1 MIRGA
6 PRGRELAL
14 GAYPLAMLA
23 VFFLVPFGIM
33 LAVSVF
39 HRVQGGFYEPGFELA
54 SYARFFT
61 PFFGGVLG
69 FSLALAGLTALLC
82 VALGFPFTYFLT
94 RMARRRQVPVLVFLL
109 SVLSLS
115 EVIIGFCW
123 SILLSRTSG
132 LSHLF
137 VALGLLDAPAAWS
150 PGFGA
155 LLAGLCYLA
164 LPYAVLVLYPALSR
178 LDPELVEAA
187 RSLGAS
193 PPRTFFTVVVPVL
206 RPAIVAALVMVF
218 VFSLGAYLLPQLLG
232 QPQHW
237 TLSVLI
243 TDQAIYQSNLPF
255 AAAMAIFLLAVSL
268 PLVGLTQWLGRR
280 RSLAP

>member
-1 MIRGA
+1 MIRQA
-6 PRGRELAL
+6 PQGRDHVIA
-14 GAYPLAMLA
+14 AYPVVMLA

-33 LAVSVF
+33 VAVSVF
-39 HRVQGGFYEPGFELA
+39 HRVQGGFYEPGFEFT

-61 PFFGGVLG
+61 PFFGRVLL
-69 FSLALAGLTALLC
+69 FSILAAGITALVC

-94 RMARRRQVPVLVFLL
+94 RLARFRQVPLLVFLL
-109 SVLSLS
+109 AVLSLS

-123 SILLSRTSG
+123 SILLSRTAG
-132 LSHLF
+132 LSNLL
-137 VALGLLDAPAAWS
+137 VAAGLLDQPSAWT

-187 RSLGAS
+187 RTLGAS
-193 PPRTFFTVVVPVL
+193 PLKTFFTVVVPVL

-232 QPQHW
+232 KPQHW
-237 TLSVLI
+237 TLSVMI

-255 AAAMAIFLLAVSL
+255 AAAMAVFLLAVSL
-268 PLVGLTQWLGRR
+268 PLVGLTQWLGRKGR
-280 RSLAP
+280 PGT

>member
-6 PRGRELAL
+6 PQGREYALA
-14 GAYPLAMLA
+14 AYPLAMLA

-69 FSLALAGLTALLC
+69 FSLGLAAVTSVLC
-82 VALGFPFTYFLT
+82 VALGFPFTYLLT
-94 RMARRRQVPVLVFLL
+94 RMARRRQVPLLVFLL

-123 SILLSRTSG
+123 SILLSRTAG
-132 LSHLF
+132 LSNLF
-137 VALGLLDAPAAWS
+137 VALGLLEAPAAWT

-193 PPRTFFTVVVPVL
+193 PARTFFTVVVPVL

-218 VFSLGAYLLPQLLG
+218 VFTLGAYLLPQLLG

-268 PLVGLTQWLGRR
+268 PLVALTQWLGRR
-280 RSLAP
+280 RSPAT